1 MIQDIKS
8 LLLYSDREMPPAGIA
23 YHEREDIIKD
33 LNLSVIFRA
42 AAQPVWKGGMSSA
55 KQAEKEDVFVYET
68 IKRIMLTPLQEA
80 QEIKYRQAMVKEAV
94 ARPEFID
101 KLYKIG
107 RSAGKVLV
115 QNRQREKER
124 RGEHG
129 GELLGTFEFL
139 CELVGY
145 LEKIIEILR
154 EETFERESGF
164 TDLRKRLDN
173 VCSGEFFEL
182 LHKIMDDMD
191 FYRGGGAVSFSLEL
205 GAGMKEAD
213 IRLLS
218 MENSEA
224 LKKDVK
230 WHQRLFGTGPKE
242 KSKNKGKY
250 RDVLLRTD
258 EQVREA
264 HEMEKAAFTFVLSYF
279 RPLLDKLVEFF
290 NVFEVQMAF
299 YKGCANLW
307 ERVNIFGGY
316 FCFPDVLD
324 EEDKRFDF
332 SDLYEL
338 EMSILTREVP
348 VSNSITQKDCWL
360 LVVTGANQ
368 GGKSTFLRSIGIAQ
382 IMMQS
387 GMFVPATRFCGNLYQ
402 NIYTHFTRRE
412 DTTMNSG
419 RLDEELKR
427 MDRIVKTVTKD
438 SMLLLN
444 ESFATTTE
452 KEGSVIAMDIISALY
467 ECGITVG
474 MVTHLLQFASDL
486 YKKQPKHAAFLS
498 AERKEDGTRTFH
510 MICKEPENTSF
521 GLDLYNEIIK

>member
-8 LLLYSDREMPPAGIA
+8 LLLYCDREMPPAGIA

-33 LNLSVIFRA
+33 LNLKVLFRA
-42 AAQPVWKGGMSSA
+42 SAQPVWKGGAST

-68 IKRIMLTPLQEA
+68 MKRIMLTPLQSAE
-80 QEIKYRQAMVKEAV
+80 QVIYRQNLVKEAV
-94 ARPEFID
+94 ARPDFIE
-101 KLYKIG
+101 KLYQIG
-107 RSAGKVLV
+107 RSAGKILV

-139 CELVGY
+139 CELVRY
-145 LEKIIEILR
+145 LEEIIEVLKDEAFDI
-154 EETFERESGF
+154 ESGW
-164 TDLRKRLDN
+164 TDLRQRLDN
-173 VCSGEFFEL
+173 ACGGEFFL
-182 LHKIMDDMD
+182 LMHQVMDDMD
-191 FYRGGGAVSFSLEL
+191 FFSGGGAVSFSMEL
-205 GAGMKEAD
+205 GAGMKESD

-230 WHQRLFGTGPKE
+230 WHQRLFGTKERSKE
-242 KSKNKGKY
+242 KGSY
-250 RDVLLRTD
+250 RDILLRAE
-258 EQVREA
+258 EQIREA

-279 RPLLDKLVEFF
+279 RPFLDKLIEFF
-290 NVFEVQMAF
+290 NVFEVHMAF

-316 FCFPDVLD
+316 FCFPEVLG
-324 EEDKRFDF
+324 ESDKRFDF
-332 SDLYEL
+332 AGLYEL

-348 VSNSITQKDCWL
+348 VSNSVTQKDCWL
-360 LVVTGANQ
+360 LVITGANQ
-368 GGKSTFLRSIGIAQ
+368 GGKSTCLRSIGIAQ
-382 IMMQS
+382 ILMQS
-387 GMFVPATRFCGNLYQ
+387 GMYVPATHFCGRLYQ

-427 MDRIVKTVTKD
+427 MDRIISTVTKD
-438 SMLLLN
+438 SLLLLN

-452 KEGSVIAMDIISALY
+452 KEGSSIAMDIISALY

-474 MVTHLLQFASDL
+474 MVTHLLQFAGDL
-486 YKKQPKHAAFLS
+486 YKKKPEHALFLS

-510 MICKEPENTSF
+510 MIRKEPENTSF
-521 GLDLYNEIIK
+521 GLDLYNEIIQNK